1 MGRGANSHEAVRA
14 ARNVRIG
21 VSAIVVVALAAAAL
35 WYTGKLGGRGVS
47 AEGLEQVLL
56 VAAAPDET
64 GDVVAQVIAIAD
76 VSGAAP
82 EAVDPATAVTL
93 PGTTYA
99 TLADAYPFGGGSG
112 VAAALARTRG
122 GDPLPYVTLNAHALT
137 AAVEAAGGVS
147 LELPAEMSVFDGE
160 ELFILAK
167 GPQEL
172 TAGEFGAVL
181 KGAPYL
187 SERERAELSAELAR
201 VTAALVADSAYTDVV
216 TDLGEDAFAALTT
229 ALAKLR

>member
-1 MGRGANSHEAVRA
+1 MGRGANSHEAARA

-21 VSAIVVVALAAAAL
+21 VIAIVVVALAAAAL

-47 AEGLEQVLL
+47 AAELEQVLL

-76 VSGAAP
+76 VNGAAP
-82 EAVDPATAVTL
+82 AAVDPATAVTL

-122 GDPLPYVTLNAHALT
+122 GDPLPYVTLNAAALS

-160 ELFILAK
+160 ELFILPK
-167 GPQEL
+167 GSQEL

-187 SERERAELSAELAR
+187 SARQRAELDTELAR
-201 VTAALVADSAYTDVV
+201 VTAALVADSAYTDVE
-216 TDLGEDAFAALTT
+216 TDLGEDAFATLTSV
-229 ALAKLR
+229 LAKLR